1 MAGRLLPCYG
11 GDVVTQEGE
20 YLGTWQADESDAIFE
35 FTPHGADKPLLS
47 DGFVKCLCD
56 SIEQGHS
63 QQKSGEPAPRVST

>member
-1 MAGRLLPCYG
+1 MAGRLVPCYD

-47 DGFVKCLCD
+47 DGFV
-56 SIEQGHS
+56 
-63 QQKSGEPAPRVST
+63 